1 MSSSE
6 WFDELYIDFYPQLLK
21 VALRLTEDTHL
32 AEDLVQHAFTVLYE
46 KREEL
51 ISHPNI
57 KGWLVVT
64 LRNRFSSEMQRSSY
78 TQELPLMEGAKL
90 ARDPEQALPYWEV
103 LPSSLTKEERL
114 VFDLHYCYGYSHA
127 EIGKFLGCSEAACRM
142 KLYRAVGKCRELA
155 KQEKI

>member
-1 MSSSE
+1 MSSTE
-6 WFDELYIDFYPQLLK
+6 WFDELYMEFYPQLLK
-21 VALRLTEDTHL
+21 AALRLTEDTHL

-46 KREEL
+46 KREEV

-57 KGWLVVT
+57 KGWMVVT
-64 LRNRFSSEMQRSSY
+64 VRNRFNSEMQRASY
-78 TQELPLMEGAKL
+78 TQELPLLEGAKL
-90 ARDPEQALPYWEV
+90 TQDPGQTVSCWEL

-114 VFDLHYCYGYSHA
+114 VLDLHYRYGYSHA

-142 KLYRAVGKCRELA
+142 KLYRTVEKCRELA

>member
-1 MSSSE
+1 MSARK
-6 WFDELYIDFYPQLLK
+6 WFDELYVEFYPQLLK
-21 VALRLTEDTHL
+21 AALRLTEDSHL
-32 AEDLVQHAFTVLYE
+32 AEDLAQHAFTVLYE

-51 ISHPNI
+51 IFHPNI
-57 KGWLVVT
+57 KGWLIVT
-64 LRNRFSSEMQRSSY
+64 LRNRYNSEMQRASR

-90 ARDPEQALPYWEV
+90 VRDSEQAFPYWEL

-114 VFDLHYCYGYSHA
+114 VLDLHYRYGYSHA

-142 KLYRAVGKCRELA
+142 KLYRTVEKCRELA